1 MARQL
6 LTRMNPSLPVTV
18 GVKILQIS
26 SMSTNQNINVRNVEK
41 IMPRAATYRGKEIL
55 KKTLY
60 LTLPLI
66 AISPPKTTQGFV
78 KGEEYCFR

>member
-55 KKTLY
+55 NKTLY

-66 AISPPKTTQGFV
+66 AIPPPKATIV
-78 KGEEYCFR
+78 S